1 MLSALCGEFAFPLEH
16 DVLLVTPEIVIEE
29 SELEERFVRASGP
42 GGQNV
47 NKVASAVEL
56 RFDAARSPALTDEF
70 RARLRG
76 LAGSRMNDEG
86 VVLIDARRF
95 RTQAQNRQ
103 DARDRLLAM
112 LRHAATPPKRRHKTR
127 PTRASRER
135 RISTKKRR
143 SDIKRQRIKVSGDE

>member
-1 MLSALCGEFAFPLEH
+1 M
-16 DVLLVTPEIVIEE
+16 LLVTPEIVIEE

-56 RFDAARSPALTDEF
+56 RFDTARSPALTDDV

-86 VVLIDARRF
+86 VLLIDARRF

-103 DARDRLLAM
+103 DARDRLLAL
-112 LRHAATPPKRRHKTR
+112 LRHAAAPPKRRHKTR